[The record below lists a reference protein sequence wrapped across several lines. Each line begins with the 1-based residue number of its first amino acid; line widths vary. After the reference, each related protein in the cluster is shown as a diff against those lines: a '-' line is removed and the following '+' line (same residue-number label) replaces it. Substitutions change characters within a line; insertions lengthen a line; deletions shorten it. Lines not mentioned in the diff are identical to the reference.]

1 MAVCF
6 KLYIIVMG
14 ILGLLQYLK
23 NCQME
28 RRLDHYSGKT
38 AAVDTYAWYCFFYSG
53 CIKSS
58 RAPAGNN
65 LSWAGLIDTDTS
77 TTALGGLLKF
87 RVRVSRS
94 LWSSTG
100 VPFPAKGRKNNPE
113 KSTFTAIQTQ
123 GRAIRQGEAVAG
135 QW

>member
-23 NCQME
+23 NCLKE
-28 RRLDHYSGKT
+28 RRLDHYHGKT

-53 CIKSS
+53 CIKLS
-58 RAPAGNN
+58 RALAGNN

-87 RVRVSRS
+87 KIRVSRS

-100 VPFPAKGRKNNPE
+100 GPYPAKGRKNNLG
-113 KSTFTAIQTQ
+113 KSKFTVIQTQ
-123 GRAIRQGEAVAG
+123 GRAICQGEVVAG